1 MNPNRATILPCIPTA
16 PAKALPDCLA
26 GQPEIFMLAGLA
38 KAGLLPFLQ
47 LIHVL
52 PAILPYIFCKHTHF
66 QHHAIFLAA
75 PPHTLFRQDTAKSG
89 KKRPYYTTQSGH
101 GTIITHQTPVSC
113 VMVCPKM
120 IVMAS
125 AGWRTKLY
133 QNPFRD
139 EENRT

>member
-1 MNPNRATILPCIPTA
+1 MNPNRASILPCIPSA

-26 GQPEIFMLAGLA
+26 GQPEIFMQAGLA

-75 PPHTLFRQDTAKSG
+75 PPHTLKRQ
-89 KKRPYYTTQSGH
+89 
-101 GTIITHQTPVSC
+101 
-113 VMVCPKM
+113 
-120 IVMAS
+120 
-125 AGWRTKLY
+125 
-133 QNPFRD
+133 
-139 EENRT
+139 